1 MGITFVLPLAA
12 AVSLMIIKQG
22 GTVYFHSVNLAV
34 SHLFLQNIRK
44 WGVAQDFHSVVP
56 LAYTSN
62 WPVPITGFNINTR
75 DLWFMTHHLV
85 EVNLCFC
92 YLVTLLEH
100 SHRHDGLFN
109 GSWFME
115 DKLLNNMQNPIFMYW
130 KLFICHSSL
139 PFFPSHLPHMFLFL
153 FPHLWGSHC
162 YGNPLVKPFFF

>member
-1 MGITFVLPLAA
+1 MTEPTTQRKTKRLKLKS
-12 AVSLMIIKQG
+12 SLG

-34 SHLFLQNIRK
+34 SHIFLQNIRK

-62 WPVPITGFNINTR
+62 WPVSITGFNINTR

-92 YLVTLLEH
+92 YLVTLLQH

-115 DKLLNNMQNPIFMYW
+115 DKLLNNMQNPIFMYS

-139 PFFPSHLPHMFLFL
+139 PFSPLTYLTCFYSYFLISEGLIVMGTHWSNL
-153 FPHLWGSHC
+153 F
-162 YGNPLVKPFFF
+162 F